1 MGTVVLW
8 RSSSTTI
15 TMAPLHLLLLLVPA
29 ALAAPTSG
37 ESGEDHVHT
46 LKNLDSGE
54 SSEDYEHTLKN
65 LDSGE
70 SGEDYIHMLKNL
82 DSGEDYV
89 HTLKNYDSSEEYED
103 FDNLTLSRAG
113 FEERAINTCDCAP
126 VSSSDRIVGGKEVN
140 PKFKL
145 PYQVLVSPCN
155 SNGGCMMCGGTILNK
170 RYVVTAAHCLYDGSN
185 QLTVKGGAKF
195 RVMVGEHGHCKHN
208 EAGGKSYVLASAVHK
223 HPKFD
228 PNVSPDN
235 DIAILKLSKDLTF
248 SDKIK
253 PACLPTSATKD
264 YSGKASTISG
274 WGGTKAYEPLTF
286 VNQPGQ
292 CGLKESIVN
301 ILKTSDKKCSDF
313 LGDSTSTTQM
323 CAWAKGTDAC

>member
-15 TMAPLHLLLLLVPA
+15 TMALLHLLLLLVPA

-37 ESGEDHVHT
+37 ESGEEYV
-46 LKNLDSGE
+46 
-54 SSEDYEHTLKN
+54 HTLKN

-82 DSGEDYV
+82 DSGEDYE

-195 RVMVGEHGHCKHN
+195 RVMVGEHDHCKHN

-223 HPKFD
+223 HPSSAWTT
-228 PNVSPDN
+228 PL
-235 DIAILKLSKDLTF
+235 ATMT
-248 SDKIK
+248 
-253 PACLPTSATKD
+253 LPS
-264 YSGKASTISG
+264 
-274 WGGTKAYEPLTF
+274 
-286 VNQPGQ
+286 
-292 CGLKESIVN
+292 
-301 ILKTSDKKCSDF
+301 
-313 LGDSTSTTQM
+313 
-323 CAWAKGTDAC
+323 

>member
-1 MGTVVLW
+1 MGTVVLR

-15 TMAPLHLLLLLVPA
+15 TMALLHLLLLLVPT

-37 ESGEDHVHT
+37 ESG
-46 LKNLDSGE
+46 
-54 SSEDYEHTLKN
+54 EDYEHTLKN

-70 SGEDYIHMLKNL
+70 DYI
-82 DSGEDYV
+82 

-145 PYQVLVSPCN
+145 PYQVLMGPCN
-155 SNGGCMMCGGTILNK
+155 SNGQCMMCGGTILNK
-170 RYVVTAAHCLYDGSN
+170 RYVVTAAHCLFDGN
-185 QLTVKGGAKF
+185 TQLTVKGGAKF
-195 RVMVGEHGHCKHN
+195 RVMVGEHDHCKHN
-208 EAGGKSYVLASAVHK
+208 EAGGKSYVLASVVHK
-223 HPKFD
+223 HPKFSMD
-228 PNVSPDN
+228 NPSGDN

-253 PACLPTSATKD
+253 PACLPS
-264 YSGKASTISG
+264 
-274 WGGTKAYEPLTF
+274 
-286 VNQPGQ
+286 
-292 CGLKESIVN
+292 C
-301 ILKTSDKKCSDF
+301 
-313 LGDSTSTTQM
+313 
-323 CAWAKGTDAC
+323 

>member
-1 MGTVVLW
+1 MGTVVLR

-15 TMAPLHLLLLLVPA
+15 TMALLHLLLLLVPA

-37 ESGEDHVHT
+37 ESGEDYVH
-46 LKNLDSGE
+46 LKSLDSGE
-54 SSEDYEHTLKN
+54 SGEDFEHTLKN

-70 SGEDYIHMLKNL
+70 SGEDHIHTLKNLDSGESGEDFIHTLKNL

-126 VSSSDRIVGGKEVN
+126 VSTSDRIVGGKEVN

-185 QLTVKGGAKF
+185 QLTGSARLQADLFGLILCHDFCDDNWHDWTRILQIRNYVKI
-195 RVMVGEHGHCKHN
+195 
-208 EAGGKSYVLASAVHK
+208 
-223 HPKFD
+223 
-228 PNVSPDN
+228 NVCDWPWPQFV
-235 DIAILKLSKDLTF
+235 DIF
-248 SDKIK
+248 
-253 PACLPTSATKD
+253 
-264 YSGKASTISG
+264 
-274 WGGTKAYEPLTF
+274 F
-286 VNQPGQ
+286 
-292 CGLKESIVN
+292 
-301 ILKTSDKKCSDF
+301 
-313 LGDSTSTTQM
+313 
-323 CAWAKGTDAC
+323 

>member
-155 SNGGCMMCGGTILNK
+155 SNGQCMMCGGTILNK
-170 RYVVTAAHCLYDGSN
+170 RYVVTAAHCLYYGN
-185 QLTVKGGAKF
+185 TQLTVKGGAKF
-195 RVMVGEHGHCKHN
+195 RVMVGEHDHCKHN
-208 EAGGKSYVLASAVHK
+208 EAENGKYVLLGVVSYGSGCATQHPGIYARVQGFLPWIKTIIADGECSAS
-223 HPKFD
+223 
-228 PNVSPDN
+228 
-235 DIAILKLSKDLTF
+235 
-248 SDKIK
+248 
-253 PACLPTSATKD
+253 
-264 YSGKASTISG
+264 G
-274 WGGTKAYEPLTF
+274 
-286 VNQPGQ
+286 
-292 CGLKESIVN
+292 
-301 ILKTSDKKCSDF
+301 
-313 LGDSTSTTQM
+313 
-323 CAWAKGTDAC
+323 